1 MATQSRRPAAF
12 SLESIEP
19 VDQGKAFV
27 SADGYVIS
35 ETTEPLTSEDLPTVA
50 EASRSTRG
58 LLGKV
63 FWSATG
69 GLVSLAVG
77 LGIAALVDALFERA
91 TWLGWVGVVLV
102 VLFAVSLVL
111 MAWRELRA
119 VMRLERIDAMR
130 LDAVRILAT
139 DDRDEARVLAGG
151 LVALY
156 ARDPATAA
164 GRAELDRARR
174 EIVDGADLLRLAE
187 RQLMTEL
194 DARARRLV
202 GDAATR
208 VSMVTAIAPRAVI
221 DIAVVVAVTTR
232 LIRSIA
238 EVYAGRPGRLGF
250 FRLLRHVM
258 SHLAVT
264 GGMAAGEGVIDQLVG
279 HGIAARLS
287 ARLGEGMINGLL
299 TARVGLAAIAVCRP
313 LPFVE
318 LPQPTVR
325 DVAGSLF
332 ERQPTAKGRAADG
345 SRLEDVG

>member
-1 MATQSRRPAAF
+1 MATTPRRPAAF
-12 SLESIEP
+12 RLEDIDAVEEG
-19 VDQGKAFV
+19 QAFV

-35 ETTEPLTSEDLPTVA
+35 ETAEPVPEDAASVA
-50 EASRSTRG
+50 AQAIARDRG
-58 LLGKV
+58 GWLGKM
-63 FWSATG
+63 FWTALG
-69 GLVSLAVG
+69 GLVGLAVS
-77 LGIAALVDALFERA
+77 LGIAAMLDALFARA
-91 TWLGWVGVVLV
+91 TWLGWVGAALVAALVL
-102 VLFAVSLVL
+102 SLAL

-119 VMRLERIDAMR
+119 IMR
-130 LDAVRILAT
+130 LDKIDEMRAEAIGILAS
-139 DDRDEARVLAGG
+139 DDREGAKK
-151 LVALY
+151 LVGDLVRLY
-156 ARDPATAA
+156 AGDPTTAA
-164 GRAELDRARR
+164 ARAELNRTRH
-174 EIVDGADLLRLAE
+174 EIVDGADLVKHAE
-187 RQLMTEL
+187 LQLMTDL
-194 DARARRLV
+194 DARARRIV
-202 GDAATR
+202 GEAATR

-238 EVYAGRPGRLGF
+238 EVYSGRPGRIGF

-318 LPQPTVR
+318 LPQPTAR

-332 ERQPTAKGRAADG
+332 EKADKAKAERLP
-345 SRLEDVG
+345 LEDLG